1 MYCLSCSHYT
11 TLASLTNNSSST
23 SPQTNHPTNPPSRK
37 PKIPRKN
44 NTQQQKQLQLM
55 EIERA
60 IGAGTFRDN
69 EPMQVPL
76 RICCGTGNSNITRMT
91 LLIVNHDESCKSDIL
106 ILFTV
111 IMDLEKQKKIVFN
124 GILPDL
130 SGVFEGPVEK
140 QLRETGEWFSSHTEK
155 RLRSSS
161 IDFSLISSIFQ

>member
-44 NTQQQKQLQLM
+44 NSQQQKQLQLM

-69 EPMQVPL
+69 EP
-76 RICCGTGNSNITRMT
+76 R
-91 LLIVNHDESCKSDIL
+91 
-106 ILFTV
+106 
-111 IMDLEKQKKIVFN
+111 DLEKQKKIVFN

-161 IDFSLISSIFQ
+161 IDFSLISSIFQKRNSDAVD

>member
-44 NTQQQKQLQLM
+44 NSQQQKQLQLM

-69 EPMQVPL
+69 EP
-76 RICCGTGNSNITRMT
+76 R
-91 LLIVNHDESCKSDIL
+91 
-106 ILFTV
+106 
-111 IMDLEKQKKIVFN
+111 DLEKQKKIVFN

-155 RLRSSS
+155 RLRSSRKG
-161 IDFSLISSIFQ
+161 ILMLLIKWILPIWTLSLLLALAATKLA

>member
-11 TLASLTNNSSST
+11 TLASFTNNSSST

-44 NTQQQKQLQLM
+44 NSQQQKQLQLM

-69 EPMQVPL
+69 EPRQVPL
-76 RICCGTGNSNITRMT
+76 RICCGTGNSNITRMN
-91 LLIVNHDESCKSDIL
+91 LDS
-106 ILFTV
+106 
-111 IMDLEKQKKIVFN
+111 EKQKKIVFN